1 MFNASL
7 SVVVGDG
14 LNSFFWTDKWIQ
26 GRSVSDLA
34 PALLNAVRPRTH
46 KMRKVV
52 DGLHNNSWAK
62 DIKGAL
68 TVQVILDYLLLWD
81 TIRLWQQQ
89 RNSNTPDTFSW
100 KWTADGQFTTA
111 SAYRAFFIG
120 QHAIPGARQL
130 TKSRA
135 PGRCK
140 FFLWL
145 AIHDRCWTNERRKR
159 HNLQDGDSC
168 TFCDQQSESI
178 NHLLVGCVFARE
190 VWYMVLRKG
199 NLQRLTPYPSASD
212 FVHWWLQSRKQLRK
226 QMRKPFDS
234 LVILV
239 TWILWKERNQRI
251 FQKVALPITD
261 LINLISDEMSVWG
274 HAGITD
280 FLILYPNS
288 SQENISTRGLN
299 DTSRALN
306 PM

>member
-34 PALLNAVRPRTH
+34 PALLNAVRPRTR

-89 RNSNTPDTFSW
+89 RTSNTPDTFSW

-111 SAYRAFFIG
+111 SAYRPFFIG
-120 QHAIPGARQL
+120 QYAIPGARQL

-135 PGRCK
+135 LGRCK

-199 NLQRLTPYPSASD
+199 NLQRLTPSPSASD
-212 FVHWWLQSRKQLRK
+212 FVHWWLQSR
-226 QMRKPFDS
+226 
-234 LVILV
+234 
-239 TWILWKERNQRI
+239 
-251 FQKVALPITD
+251 
-261 LINLISDEMSVWG
+261 
-274 HAGITD
+274 
-280 FLILYPNS
+280 
-288 SQENISTRGLN
+288 
-299 DTSRALN
+299 
-306 PM
+306 